1 MSQKANPTLI
11 GIFVFGAI
19 LIAIG
24 AAIFFGSADIFSKK
38 QLYVSYFNQ
47 SISGL
52 AVGSNVKFKGVTI
65 GKVTKIL
72 LGFVGEDKPIYAKV
86 FYEVDEKLAARELGP
101 RGINLDLSDPVAH
114 AKRIERGLRARLDFE
129 SLISGQLYVSLDFIK
144 VDAAPA
150 VFHQTASDEKAL
162 EIPVQPS
169 DIEAIVTNLTKA
181 VANIG
186 NVDFLTISKNLE
198 SLIVNARDGI
208 ESLKLADLGTSLNN
222 LVNGP
227 DLKGALT
234 SIKQSFDQL
243 DATIKKL
250 DKELD
255 PISSNLN
262 PTLEEAKK
270 AMGQLQSATAH
281 LDKMLSTNSS
291 FRYQLDSA
299 LSQIGTAADSLRRLS
314 EFLERNPNSIIFGRK
329 PAKQQQ

>member
-1 MSQKANPTLI
+1 MSRKANPTLI

-47 SISGL
+47 SVSGL
-52 AVGSNVKFKGVTI
+52 GVGSNVKFKGVTI
-65 GKVTKIL
+65 GKVTKVL
-72 LGFVGEDKPIYAKV
+72 LGFVGEDKPVYAKV
-86 FYEVDEKLAARELGP
+86 FYEVDE
-101 RGINLDLSDPVAH
+101 NLVVKEFGKVEGGLSDAGVH
-114 AKRIERGLRARLDFE
+114 AKRIEQGLRARLDFE
-129 SLISGQLYVSLDFIK
+129 SLISGQLYVSLDFIRIG
-144 VDAAPA
+144 AAPA
-150 VFHQTASDEKAL
+150 VFHHVQSDENAL

-169 DIEAIVTNLTKA
+169 DIEAIVANLTKA

-186 NVDFLTISKNLE
+186 NVDFLTISKDLE
-198 SLIVNARDGI
+198 SLIISARDGI
-208 ESLKLADLGTSLNN
+208 EGLKLADLGTSLNN
-222 LVNGP
+222 FVNGP

-234 SIKQSFDQL
+234 SVKQSFDQL
-243 DATIKKL
+243 DATLKKL

-270 AMGQLQSATAH
+270 TMAQLQSATAH